1 MSSSATL
8 PLSKLRE
15 GQKGQVSDLLLSGE
29 MRRRLQDLGLIPGT
43 CVSCLY
49 QSAFGDPCAYSS
61 PRSRYR
67 SATNR
72 FPKNS
77 N

>member
-15 GQKGQVSDLLLSGE
+15 GQKGQVSGE

-49 QSAFGDPCAYSS
+49 QSAFGDPCAYSVRGAAIALRQTDS
-61 PRSRYR
+61 Q
-67 SATNR
+67 
-72 FPKNS
+72 KILIKLC
-77 N
+77 

>member
-29 MRRRLQDLGLIPGT
+29 MRRRLQDLGLIPGAL
-43 CVSCLY
+43 CFMSLSKC
-49 QSAFGDPCAYSS
+49 F
-61 PRSRYR
+61 R
-67 SATNR
+67 
-72 FPKNS
+72 
-77 N
+77 